1 MLYLSRIWR
10 ADTVTAASEGMENK
24 LFLSKLWL
32 LECKVLV
39 AGELVAVLEGGRLV
53 AVLVGGELTAVV
65 VAAAGSFGTRSF
77 QELLDRRLSWR
88 PTDALVVVTGDDKV
102 SECQLKLLIMV
113 PIVQG
118 VSLSLPDLLL

>member
-10 ADTVTAASEGMENK
+10 TDTVTAASEGMENK

-53 AVLVGGELTAVV
+53 AVLVSGELTAVV

-77 QELLDRRLSWR
+77 QEPLDRRLGWR
-88 PTDALVVVTGDDKV
+88 PTDALVVVTGDDNA

>member
-1 MLYLSRIWR
+1 MLCLIRIWR
-10 ADTVTAASEGMENK
+10 TDTVTAASEGMENK

-65 VAAAGSFGTRSF
+65 LVAAGSFGTRSF
-77 QELLDRRLSWR
+77 QEPLDRRLGWR

-102 SECQLKLLIMV
+102 SECQLILLILCQ
-113 PIVQG
+113 IYYYNYYE
-118 VSLSLPDLLL
+118 LF

>member
-10 ADTVTAASEGMENK
+10 TDTVTAASEGMENK

-39 AGELVAVLEGGRLV
+39 GGELLAVLEGGRLV
-53 AVLVGGELTAVV
+53 AVLVGGELTAVAV
-65 VAAAGSFGTRSF
+65 AAGSFGTRSF
-77 QELLDRRLSWR
+77 QEPLDRRLGWR

>member
-53 AVLVGGELTAVV
+53 AVLGGGELTAVL
-65 VAAAGSFGTRSF
+65 VAGGSFGTRSF